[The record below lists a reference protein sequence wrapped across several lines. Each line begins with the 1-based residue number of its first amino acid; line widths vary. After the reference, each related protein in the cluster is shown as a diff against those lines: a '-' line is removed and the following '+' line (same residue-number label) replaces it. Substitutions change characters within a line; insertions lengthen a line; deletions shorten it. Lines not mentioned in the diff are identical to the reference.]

1 MQLFIC
7 IHTSSLCKNLKV
19 WTFFI
24 LNQKPSFLASLC
36 VKTWHSAINYRYP
49 SLVNFQEFQSTW
61 AQRSAHPGR
70 RGSAWWHLLI
80 HRGWWMAIWSTPL
93 RLMRSSCGSVSH
105 RHLTHSAVTVIKRWP
120 CHFQAVSPWV
130 IWELWSC
137 LLNLWCPELMMTY
150 ITAVMCNHN
159 MK

>member
-36 VKTWHSAINYRYP
+36 VKTWHSAINYRNP

-61 AQRSAHPGR
+61 AQRSAHQGR

-105 RHLTHSAVTVIKRWP
+105 RHLTHSAVTVWLKDGRAISRRCRHELYGNSDLVYWICDVLSWWWP
-120 CHFQAVSPWV
+120 TSQ
-130 IWELWSC
+130 L
-137 LLNLWCPELMMTY
+137 
-150 ITAVMCNHN
+150 
-159 MK
+159 